1 MSLEYIRRA
10 YGVPAKRG
18 ARVEYSGNAA
28 VGKLR
33 GTIVGADGQ
42 YIRVRFDGNPA
53 RWTFSY
59 HPTWE
64 MKYLPPNT

>member
-18 ARVEYSGNAA
+18 GKVEYLATNGE
-28 VGKLR
+28 LID

-42 YIRVRFDGNPA
+42 YLSVRLGDNKRAVPM
-53 RWTFSY
+53 
-59 HPTWE
+59 HPTWHL
-64 MKYLPPNT
+64 KYLPEEAT

>member
-1 MSLEYIRRA
+1 MSLLYIRKM

-18 ARVEYSGNAA
+18 GRIEFQYT
-28 VGKLR
+28 KPPTL

-42 YIRVRFDGNPA
+42 YLSVRFDGKKHSVNL
-53 RWTFSY
+53 

-64 MKYLPPNT
+64 VTYLGTDS